1 MMKNMQWRLG
11 LIAIVIGLS
20 VWAFYPPDSKVK
32 LGLDLKGGV
41 HLVLRVK
48 TDDALKVETDTTV
61 ERLRDT
67 LTRASVTF
75 SKIEATS
82 PTEFRADGITDDAAF
97 RTQAADAETVYDR
110 SSETGGY
117 SYRMKPNV
125 ANQLRDETVTQALE
139 TIERRVNEL
148 GVAEP
153 IVARYGA
160 RDQILVQLPGVSDV
174 RRAKEIIR
182 STAQLQLRL
191 VDQGPFPSKEAA
203 LQAFNN
209 ALPADSELMPGKQEG
224 SGAAGTAGSVY
235 YVVKKVSAVAG
246 NDLRNAQQ
254 SLDEFNRPAVHFTLK
269 QDAAVRF
276 GSFTE
281 ANIGRPMAIILD
293 GRVMSVATIQG
304 RITDSGQIT
313 GITREEML
321 DQVITLKSG
330 ALPASMDYLEERT
343 VGPSLGQDSIRAG
356 VTASLAGLALVVV
369 FMIFYYKLTGL
380 NAIVSIVVN
389 LLILLGLMAAIPGHH
404 DASRC
409 RRVHPDDR
417 YGRRFERADLRADQ
431 RGTGHRAWCSSGGER
446 RLRPRVVDDR
456 RHARLVAHRGTAAV
470 AVRHRPD
477 SRVRRHAHH
486 RTSVQRV
493 HRRLRVAHD
502 VRSGA
507 VAPATGADTEYLRWK
522 SFTTPITTSSGGG
535 GTPSRCRSSWSSR
548 GRRSW

>member
-1 MMKNMQWRLG
+1 MMKNLKWRIG
-11 LIAIVIGLS
+11 LIAVVIGLS
-20 VWAFYPPDSKVK
+20 VWAFVPPDQKVK

-61 ERLRDT
+61 ERLRDN
-67 LTRASVTF
+67 LTRNGVVFT
-75 SKIEATS
+75 KIEATS
-82 PTEFRADGITDDAAF
+82 PTEFRVEGLTDDAAF
-97 RTQAADAETVYDR
+97 RAQAADAENVYDR
-110 SSETGGY
+110 SSEPGGY

-174 RRAKEIIR
+174 RRAKDIIR
-182 STAQLQLRL
+182 STARLELRL

-209 ALPADSELMPGKQEG
+209 TLPADSELLPGKQEG
-224 SGAAGTAGSVY
+224 SGTGGTAGSAY

-254 SLDEFNRPAVHFTLK
+254 SLDEFNRPAVAFTLK
-269 QDAAVRF
+269 QDAAMRF

-369 FMIFYYKLTGL
+369 FMVFYYKLTGF

-389 LLILLGLMAAIPGHH
+389 LLILLGLMAAIPVTMTLPGVAGFILTIGMGV
-404 DASRC
+404 DSN
-409 RRVHPDDR
+409 VLI
-417 YGRRFERADLRADQ
+417 FERIKEELATARGARSAVNAGFDRVWWTIVDTHVSSLIAALLLLQ
-431 RGTGHRAWCSSGGER
+431 FGTG
-446 RLRPRVVDDR
+446 PI
-456 RHARLVAHRGTAAV
+456 RGFAVTLIIGLLSNVFTAV
-470 AVRHRPD
+470 FV
-477 SRVRRHAHH
+477 SRTMFEAILVRRGQAQ
-486 RTSVQRV
+486 TLS
-493 HRRLRVAHD
+493 
-502 VRSGA
+502 
-507 VAPATGADTEYLRWK
+507 
-522 SFTTPITTSSGGG
+522 I
-535 GTPSRCRSSWSSR
+535 
-548 GRRSW
+548 

>member
-20 VWAFYPPDSKVK
+20 VWAFYPPGSKVK

-117 SYRMKPNV
+117 SYRIKPNV

-224 SGAAGTAGSVY
+224 SGAAGTAGSAY

-389 LLILLGLMAAIPGHH
+389 LLILLGLMAAIPVTMTLPGVAGFILTIGMGV
-404 DASRC
+404 DSN
-409 RRVHPDDR
+409 VLI
-417 YGRRFERADLRADQ
+417 FERIKEELATARGARAAVNAGFDRVWWTIVDTHVSSLIAALLLLQ
-431 RGTGHRAWCSSGGER
+431 FGTGPIRGFAVTLIIGLLSNVFTAVFVSRTMFEAVLAR
-446 RLRPRVVDDR
+446 RQQAQTL
-456 RHARLVAHRGTAAV
+456 
-470 AVRHRPD
+470 
-477 SRVRRHAHH
+477 S
-486 RTSVQRV
+486 
-493 HRRLRVAHD
+493 
-502 VRSGA
+502 
-507 VAPATGADTEYLRWK
+507 
-522 SFTTPITTSSGGG
+522 I
-535 GTPSRCRSSWSSR
+535 
-548 GRRSW
+548 